1 MNLQKIDGLYL
12 PSHYYLDEN
21 DDCYFLMTYT
31 IGKGYS
37 YSSHNQLVLNLKKP
51 MEKKGSPEWFYKESA
66 IVSSARMLEK
76 ADIVGVF
83 PSDSVY
89 VPIPP
94 SKVKGDPDYD
104 NRLSQILAK
113 TYGGK
118 LNVRELVEQV
128 ESTES
133 YHFSGKKRDVDE
145 ILGNLSVN
153 ESLICDIKGDI
164 VIFDDVLTS
173 GAHFKAMSKLLSS
186 IFKGVNI
193 HGLFLARAQQPNDFE
208 DINLE
213 ECL

>member
-37 YSSHNQLVLNLKKP
+37 YSRYNQLVLNLKKP
-51 MEKKGSPEWFYKESA
+51 MDKKGSPEWFYKESA
-66 IVSSARMLEK
+66 IANSARMLEK
-76 ADIVGVF
+76 ADIAGVF

-94 SKVKGDPDYD
+94 SKVKGAPDYD

-113 TYGGK
+113 AYGGK
-118 LNVRELVEQV
+118 LDVRELVEQV

-133 YHFSGKKRDVDE
+133 YHFSGKKRNIED
-145 ILGNLSVN
+145 IQRNLSINRELVD
-153 ESLICDIKGDI
+153 DIKDSI
-164 VIFDDVLTS
+164 IIFDDVLTS
-173 GAHFKAMSKLLSS
+173 GAHFKAVSRLLSDR
-186 IFKGVNI
+186 FKDVNI
-193 HGLFLARAQQPNDFE
+193 HGLFLARAQQPDDFE
-208 DINLE
+208 DANLKE
-213 ECL
+213 F